1 MTVLEERKGSIVAF
15 LAALQ
20 ARAGAIEHRELEREQ
35 AAAPSPS
42 DTEPEPEPATTPEV
56 PVRPSAP
63 AAVPTRTRN
72 PDEPPAYPILDVPH
86 PPCACMAGTSD
97 NRPHATAGGTPS
109 PGRCTALRLRD
120 GERCT
125 WTCAPGQRFCR
136 IWHCVGHSTVVMSH
150 RTKEERLE
158 LLRKAAARGE
168 GDNARRFRDVK
179 NYVEKLEEMMTIVED
194 HQRLFSC
201 RCEYA
206 CVLLYYSYLGLC
218 RLIPYSCLRSPPLLS
233 PAPAHA
239 SIAPGTHE
247 ALLRD
252 LGQRRTIA
260 GLLLG
265 KLSGRMD
272 AGVAENQGQE
282 ETWATEFLA
291 EVKHK
296 DAIERRK
303 AVEDLL
309 TVSDVLRPRARAYPC
324 VKF

>member
-20 ARAGAIEHRELEREQ
+20 ARAAAIEHRELEREQ

-56 PVRPSAP
+56 PVRASAP

-72 PDEPPAYPILDVPH
+72 PDSPPAYPILDVPH

-97 NRPHATAGGTPS
+97 NRPHAAGGPPGPS
-109 PGRCTALRLRD
+109 RCTALRLRD

-158 LLRKAAARGE
+158 LLRKAAARGG
-168 GDNARRFRDVK
+168 GDNARRIRDVK
-179 NYVEKLEEMMTIVED
+179 NYVEKLEEMITIIED

-206 CVLLYYSYLGLC
+206 RILLALYYPC
-218 RLIPYSCLRSPPLLS
+218 RLIHSCLRSPPLLS
-233 PAPAHA
+233 SAPAHV

-265 KLSGRMD
+265 KLSGRTD

-282 ETWATEFLA
+282 ETWAMEFLA
-291 EVKHK
+291 EVKNK

>member
-1 MTVLEERKGSIVAF
+1 MAVLEERKGSVVAF

-20 ARAGAIEHRELEREQ
+20 ARAGDIERRELEREQ
-35 AAAPSPS
+35 AAAAPSPS
-42 DTEPEPEPATTPEV
+42 DTEPEPEPASTTTPEV
-56 PVRPSAP
+56 PVRASAP
-63 AAVPTRTRN
+63 AAVATRN
-72 PDEPPAYPILDVPH
+72 PDSPPAYPILDVPH

-109 PGRCTALRLRD
+109 PSRCTALRLRD

-158 LLRKAAARGE
+158 LLRKAAARGG
-168 GDNARRFRDVK
+168 GDNARRVRDVK
-179 NYVEKLEEMMTIVED
+179 NYVDKLEEMMTIVED

-206 CVLLYYSYLGLC
+206 RILLPVYYPC

-272 AGVAENQGQE
+272 AGVAEKQGQE

-291 EVKHK
+291 EVKNK

-309 TVSDVLRPRARAYPC
+309 TVSNVLHPRAYNPC
-324 VKF
+324 VRF